1 MAKSALEVVRTA
13 FAHAADQL
21 AEPFRLGQWTRLALL
36 ALATGEISSGGS
48 CNSMSS
54 LPSKIPHSQSFA
66 DTPDLFWRNIFHGM
80 DPAILATVIL
90 IAIFGALVLMLVWI
104 YVSSVSRFVLFEA
117 VLRKNCDSLS
127 DGWRRWQRQG
137 LRFFWW
143 QLAVAVV
150 GLAVAAALFIPL
162 LIPVLA
168 TMRNHKQPGL
178 ETFAAFLPMVLV
190 FMLFGLAM
198 TLITVLAKDFVIPY
212 MAIDGT
218 GVIEGWQRVLASMK
232 AELGSYAGY
241 IGMKIVLAIG
251 ASIMFGILAWIAA
264 MICLIPVGILVVIV
278 VIFGKAAGLGW
289 DVFTITTAIVAGTVV
304 LGAVIYVVAL
314 VCVPIAV
321 FFPAYA
327 MYFLA
332 ERYPALHARLYP
344 PPPMAPRP
352 PEPPP
357 LAPAPA
363 PIG

>member
-1 MAKSALEVVRTA
+1 LSKSALEVVRTA

-21 AEPFRLGQWTRLALL
+21 AEPFRFGQWARLAML
-36 ALATGEISSGGS
+36 ALATGELSSGGS
-48 CNSMSS
+48 CKGIGS

-66 DTPDLFWRNIFHGM
+66 DTPDLFRADIFHGI

-90 IAIFGALVLMLVWI
+90 IAIFGGLVLMLVWI
-104 YVSSVSRFVLFEA
+104 YVSSVCRFILFDA

-127 DGWRRWQRQG
+127 DGWQRWQGQG

-162 LIPVLA
+162 LIPLLA

-178 ETFAAFLPMVLV
+178 ETFVAFLPMVLV
-190 FMLFGLAM
+190 FALFGLVM

-212 MAIDGT
+212 MAIDAT

-232 AELGSYAGY
+232 AELGRYAGY

-251 ASIMFGILAWIAA
+251 ASIMFGVLAWIAA
-264 MICLIPVGILVVIV
+264 MICLIPVGILGVVV

-304 LGAVIYVVAL
+304 LCAVIYVVAL

-344 PPPMAPRP
+344 PSTVPRP

>member
-1 MAKSALEVVRTA
+1 MAKSVVEIVRTA

-21 AEPFRLGQWTRLALL
+21 AEPFRLGQWARLALL
-36 ALATGEISSGGS
+36 ALATGELSSGGS
-48 CNSMSS
+48 CKGIGN
-54 LPSKIPHSQSFA
+54 LPSRIPHSQSFA
-66 DTPDLFWRNIFHGM
+66 DAPNLFGGNIFHGL
-80 DPAILATVIL
+80 DPALLATVIL
-90 IAIFGALVLMLVWI
+90 IAIGGGLVLLLVWI
-104 YVSSVSRFVLFEA
+104 YISSVSRFILFDA
-117 VLRKNCDSLS
+117 VLRKNCDALA
-127 DGWRRWQRQG
+127 DGWQRWQTQG

-143 QLAVAVV
+143 QLAVAIV

-162 LIPVLA
+162 LIPLLA
-168 TMRNHKQPGL
+168 TMRRHQQPGL
-178 ETFAAFLPMVLV
+178 DTFMAFLPMVMV
-190 FMLFGLAM
+190 FLLFGLVM
-198 TLITVLAKDFVIPY
+198 TLITVLAKDFVVPY

-218 GVIEGWQRVLASMK
+218 GVIEGWRRVLDSMK
-232 AELGSYAGY
+232 AELGRYAAY
-241 IGMKIVLAIG
+241 IGMKIVLTIA

-264 MICLIPVGILVVIV
+264 MICFIPVGILAVIA

-289 DVFTITTAIVAGTVV
+289 DVFTITAAIVAGTIVICV
-304 LGAVIYVVAL
+304 LIYVVAL